1 MQYQPHDYS
10 ASTCISG
17 CRPATWTRR
26 GHSYALYA
34 YSCARLVHGI
44 AIVSFGTRPEIAGR
58 RIAITL
64 AIVAHFQTSKPNS
77 IGIVI
82 KHNITLY
89 LPSPQ
94 RRICAIII
102 AVTPLRLITALPMVL
117 VPLMNVNKPRS
128 GHTFIHFSILI
139 FLSIVIHPLWL
150 PRRDFYPLFDVS
162 DEYVTV
168 VFRWLG
174 VVGSKYVSCIFLC
187 NCRWCSFFW
196 VSYVFVYRIICNES
210 LIFERYLLRTWY

>member
-1 MQYQPHDYS
+1 MKSGSRICNISRMIIRRQPVFPVVGPQREPD
-10 ASTCISG
+10 AVIRT
-17 CRPATWTRR
+17 
-26 GHSYALYA
+26 HSMPIA
-34 YSCARLVHGI
+34 ARLVHGI
-44 AIVSFGTRPEIAGR
+44 AIVSFGTRPGIAGR

-139 FLSIVIHPLWL
+139 FLSIVIHPL
-150 PRRDFYPLFDVS
+150 
-162 DEYVTV
+162 
-168 VFRWLG
+168 
-174 VVGSKYVSCIFLC
+174 
-187 NCRWCSFFW
+187 
-196 VSYVFVYRIICNES
+196 
-210 LIFERYLLRTWY
+210 